1 MKLPAVL
8 LAALI
13 TLSPTVVLAEDDD
26 GGDVRTMRKQM
37 EQRMIEKY
45 DADGDGRLTGA
56 EKKQAK
62 KAKKAAMRK
71 MRKARRL
78 AKAARRE
85 ARFDKVIEKLDQNG
99 DGLVGPEEAGDRFE
113 RLQRFDANGDGWVTR
128 EEMTAKQKAKTQK
141 QRKQRKQMRQRRQMK
156 QEQQ

>member
-13 TLSPTVVLAEDDD
+13 TLSPAVALADDS
-26 GGDVRTMRKQM
+26 GGDVRILRKQM
-37 EQRMIEKY
+37 KQRMIEKY

-62 KAKKAAMRK
+62 RAKKAAKRK
-71 MRKARRL
+71 MRAARRL

-99 DGLVGPEEAGDRFE
+99 DGLVGPEEAGDRFQ

-128 EEMTAKQKAKTQK
+128 EEMTATKK
-141 QRKQRKQMRQRRQMK
+141 QMK
-156 QEQQ
+156 QAKKLKKQQRRRARPAGE

>member
-13 TLSPTVVLAEDDD
+13 SLSPAVALAQDND
-26 GGDVRTMRKQM
+26 GGDVRIMRKQM
-37 EQRMIEKY
+37 KQRMIEKY
-45 DADGDGRLTGA
+45 DADGDGKLTGA

-62 KAKKAAMRK
+62 KAKKAAKRK
-71 MRKARRL
+71 MRAARRL

-99 DGLVGPEEAGDRFE
+99 DGLVGPEEAGDRFQ

-128 EEMTAKQKAKTQK
+128 EEMTATKK
-141 QRKQRKQMRQRRQMK
+141 QMK
-156 QEQQ
+156 QAKKLKKQQRRRARPAGE

>member
-13 TLSPTVVLAEDDD
+13 TLSPAVVLADDS
-26 GGDVRTMRKQM
+26 GGDVRILRKQM
-37 EQRMIEKY
+37 KQRMIEKY

-56 EKKQAK
+56 EKKRAKQAM
-62 KAKKAAMRK
+62 KAAKRK

-85 ARFDKVIEKLDQNG
+85 ARFDKVIDTLDQNG
-99 DGLVGPEEAGDRFE
+99 DGLVGPEEAGGRFG

-128 EEMTAKQKAKTQK
+128 DEMTARPKAKKQKKQQK
-141 QRKQRKQMRQRRQMK
+141 QRPRSH
-156 QEQQ
+156 

>member
-8 LAALI
+8 LAALV
-13 TLSPTVVLAEDDD
+13 TLSPALALADDS
-26 GGDVRTMRKQM
+26 GGDVRILRKQM
-37 EQRMIEKY
+37 KQRMIEKY

-62 KAKKAAMRK
+62 KAMKAAKRK

-128 EEMTAKQKAKTQK
+128 EEMTAKQKAKKLKK
-141 QRKQRKQMRQRRQMK
+141 QQRQMK
-156 QEQQ
+156 QRRHAPPAAE